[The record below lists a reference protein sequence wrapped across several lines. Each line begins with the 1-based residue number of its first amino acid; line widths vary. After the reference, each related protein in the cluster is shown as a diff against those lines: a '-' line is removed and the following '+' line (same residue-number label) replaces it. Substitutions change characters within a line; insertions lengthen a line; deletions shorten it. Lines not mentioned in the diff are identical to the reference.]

1 MIVLGYPVRMGWWL
15 WNYDFESELWGKEVP
30 NWLTVDYTLFM
41 RRSFATFSFSL
52 RGCFSRP
59 ATTIST
65 IFPWF
70 GFEGCI
76 FDPLLLLS
84 SLLIIFFYPLLVY
97 IGCYFPFC
105 HSAFC
110 IFLFSIHYL
119 SF

>member
-1 MIVLGYPVRMGWWL
+1 VGEGSSKLIDGRL
-15 WNYDFESELWGKEVP
+15 
-30 NWLTVDYTLFM
+30 YTLYEAFF
-41 RRSFATFSFSL
+41 RNFFFSL

-84 SLLIIFFYPLLVY
+84 SLLIIFFFLHFSFIHCWY
-97 IGCYFPFC
+97 ILADTSRSAIL
-105 HSAFC
+105 HSAYFS
-110 IFLFSIHYL
+110 FLFTISVFDVNLDVI
-119 SF
+119 FKEERKIR